1 MGIGTDIVEELAQ
14 VEAEGGQ
21 TSTGGGYS
29 DLYVLFRG
37 LPTATK
43 MALFFTAV
51 GLCALAAAVIEVIA
65 NLAQRAT
72 SWIPYFG
79 KSVATGIAH
88 GAQWLTNR
96 VGVQYAKFD
105 AEVSHGLTELNTEL
119 KLLGADV
126 LATGFVAYKIA
137 QVVVALSHRPN
148 LAPRVTVIE
157 RQVKPLPAK
166 VAQTGKRVS
175 YITKVYPKA
184 VPRYLTQ
191 RLQHLEREVQHQQ
204 EEIAALRQQV
214 KAPSHPS
221 TLAQA
226 VPVVALGLAG
236 LGLNAARC
244 EGPRAFNEA
253 LCEAGPQGLGNLL
266 ALLEAGL
273 LLMGLVPLAE
283 ASIAAIGDV
292 TPVVHEIWG
301 VTGP

>member
-1 MGIGTDIVEELAQ
+1 MGHSDAWYRNAHWDAAEEKVFFSRLRRQKGAPKKAQ
-14 VEAEGGQ
+14 AARIKAAMLEDTRDPVK
-21 TSTGGGYS
+21 
-29 DLYVLFRG
+29 VR
-37 LPTATK
+37 
-43 MALFFTAV
+43 
-51 GLCALAAAVIEVIA
+51 AAVALLTRALRLWKVESDVA
-65 NLAQRAT
+65 LCRWQLARCLLILEDEPGALEQFQRA
-72 SWIPYFG
+72 
-79 KSVATGIAH
+79 
-88 GAQWLTNR
+88 LDR
-96 VGVQYAKFD
+96 
-105 AEVSHGLTELNTEL
+105 
-119 KLLGADV
+119 
-126 LATGFVAYKIA
+126 
-137 QVVVALSHRPN
+137 
-148 LAPRVTVIE
+148 E
-157 RQVKPLPAK
+157 R
-166 VAQTGKRVS
+166 
-175 YITKVYPKA
+175 A